1 MNSSIKELRAA
12 SIVAWA
18 SLFVTLL
25 VTDKLS
31 TDPVNLSKQLALSAF
46 AFCLVPFL
54 LNKRESSF
62 REFKYL
68 NIPLIVFLTATFSSV
83 FLSENSIERGLYG
96 SFGRNTGFLTYFCLA
111 IFLLITSRFG
121 SEESFKKI
129 IKFFVIAGS
138 LNIVYSIAASN
149 GYDLFT
155 WANPYNSVLGTFG
168 NPNFIGAFMGMFATV
183 LFVQLF
189 ANLNSPRFLLVNLI
203 ALGLTIYVILLTNAL
218 QGILVAAFGFTF
230 ALYFYLRSIERF
242 SKLSTVYLV
251 SVLFGGFIV
260 FLGIFQKGPLSSYL
274 YKPSV
279 TFRGEYW
286 RTGINMWADNPF
298 FGVGIDSYGQYY
310 RTYRSLSST
319 VAPGME
325 TTTDAAHNVY
335 IDVLAGTG
343 IFGFLGYF
351 FLSVFVLFC
360 ALKFIR
366 SIRSFDPI
374 FYSLFLGWCSY
385 QLQSLVSINQ
395 IGLALW
401 GWVLGGAV
409 IGYSRMSISNQQKS
423 ADSSGVTKP
432 RVKGKVKIDSEL
444 LDASVLLKS
453 TICLVVGFLLALP
466 PFMKDVSM
474 RTFLTGKGTPE
485 ELIQLV
491 KEWPRDSNRMSRTY
505 VILAQNDR
513 GLEARELAAYTTTI
527 FPNDYAS
534 WYALYQI
541 AQLDTPERA
550 AYKVK
555 LHEIDPH
562 NPAYFK

>member
-1 MNSSIKELRAA
+1 MRSLIKETRAA

-18 SLFVTLL
+18 SLVVTLV
-25 VTDKLS
+25 VTDRLS
-31 TDPVNLSKQLALSAF
+31 TDPVNLSKQLAISAF
-46 AFCLVPFL
+46 AFSLIPFL
-54 LNKRESSF
+54 VGKNENPFSGSKFLMIAMGMF
-62 REFKYL
+62 
-68 NIPLIVFLTATFSSV
+68 LISAFVSI
-83 FLSENSIERGLYG
+83 FLSENTFERGLYG
-96 SFGRNTGFLTYFCLA
+96 SFARNTGFLSYFSLA
-111 IFLLITSRFG
+111 ILLLMTSRF
-121 SEESFKKI
+121 SQSESFRKLL
-129 IKFFVIAGS
+129 KFFWISGTFNV
-138 LNIVYSIAASN
+138 VYSIAASA

-155 WANPYNSVLGTFG
+155 WANPYKSVLGTFG

-203 ALGLTIYVILLTNAL
+203 VLGLTVYVILLTNAL

-366 SIRSFDPI
+366 SIRDFDPI

-423 ADSSGVTKP
+423 ADTSGVTKP

-453 TICLVVGFLLALP
+453 TICLVVGFLVALP
-466 PFMKDVSM
+466 PFMKDVNM

>member
-1 MNSSIKELRAA
+1 MKSSIKESRAA

-18 SLFVTLL
+18 SLIVTLL

-46 AFCLVPFL
+46 AFCLIPFL
-54 LNKRESSF
+54 LNKRETSF
-62 REFKYL
+62 SALKYL
-68 NIPLIVFLTATFSSV
+68 YVAMGLFLIPTLISV
-83 FLSENSIERGLYG
+83 FLSKNAFERGIYG
-96 SFGRNTGFLTYFCLA
+96 SFGRNTGFLTYFSLA
-111 IFLLITSRFG
+111 ILLLIVSRFR
-121 SEESFKKI
+121 SEESFKKV
-129 IKFFVIAGS
+129 IKFFVIAS
-138 LNIVYSIAASN
+138 AFNVIYSIAASN
-149 GYDLFT
+149 GFDLFT

-189 ANLNSPRFLLVNLI
+189 SNLSSRRHLILNLFSI
-203 ALGLTIYVILLTNAL
+203 VLTVYVILLTNAL
-218 QGILVAAFGFTF
+218 QGILVAAFGFSF
-230 ALYFYLRSIERF
+230 SLYFYLRSSARF
-242 SKLSTVYLV
+242 SKVSLLYLV
-251 SVLFGGFIV
+251 AVLLGGLV
-260 FLGIFQKGPLSSYL
+260 ALLGIIQKGPLASFL

-286 RTGINMWADNPF
+286 RTGINMWVDNPV

-335 IDVLAGTG
+335 IDILAGTG
-343 IFGFLGYF
+343 IFGFLGYL
-351 FLSVFVLFC
+351 FLSIFILFS

-366 SIRSFDPI
+366 SFRNFDPV

-395 IGLALW
+395 IGLAVW

-409 IGYSRMSISNQQKS
+409 IGYSRMAISNQQS
-423 ADSSGVTKP
+423 ADSSGVVKP
-432 RVKGKVKIDSEL
+432 RVKGKVNNDSEL

-474 RTFLTGKGTPE
+474 RTFLTGKGTSE

-505 VILAQNDR
+505 VVLAQNDK

-527 FPNDYAS
+527 FPNDYSS

-550 AYKVK
+550 AYKAK
-555 LHEIDPH
+555 LHEIDPY